1 MGKSSSRP
9 QSERES
15 AGTGS
20 RLQLPVHMTCSSRPT
35 LNESMEVSVLY
46 SDDTVLYDVLK
57 EIEDRIACKAE
68 GGGNKLK
75 IAAVSKRSFL
85 RRSVALNESEE
96 NRTLRSL
103 QNRSI
108 TNYSEKAIR
117 SQGVHIEVEM
127 DRMPLRTIQSPTA
140 PKKHGSKSNNGAAKN
155 VDGGKELGRRLLELS
170 ETADSAY
177 SHFLG
182 VMVDSEQREQ
192 RLLSTVKGKASGRE
206 YGGGLTWR
214 MRSVLLDWFFDLQT
228 DLKLH
233 DETVFAAI
241 HYLDLFLSRH
251 SIGRRELQLL
261 GVTATMIASKTYE
274 IIPQPMS
281 EWLYLSHD
289 QYSRKQMVSL
299 ERQLLSSIEWAVF
312 QVTPCCYV
320 LPWLEIM
327 GIGQHSPHRFLIDLA
342 VRAASMTTAYLEH
355 PVSTTTAAAIALSF
369 VYLRTDDAPQGESE
383 QSRRNRAGAGKNRE
397 GFPFQKGAESAA
409 TKLEQQQ
416 LALLAAAS
424 RLDLHGKAVAT
435 AMAAI
440 DDRVCALIKQG
451 TEDAAVSALYKL
463 FTDSTEIEKK
473 YGPHGVNLL
482 ELNIPGRRRP
492 LTL

>member
-9 QSERES
+9 QSERECS
-15 AGTGS
+15 GTGS
-20 RLQLPVHMTCSSRPT
+20 RLQLPVHLTCSSRPA

-46 SDDTVLYDVLK
+46 SADTVLYDVLK
-57 EIEDRIACKAE
+57 EIEDQIASKAD
-68 GGGNKLK
+68 GRGHRLT
-75 IAAVSKRSFL
+75 IAGVSKRSFL
-85 RRSVALNESEE
+85 RRSIALKELKE
-96 NRTLRSL
+96 NGTLRSL

-127 DRMPLRTIQSPTA
+127 DRMPLRTIQSPAA
-140 PKKHGSKSNNGAAKN
+140 PKKLGSESGGAPK
-155 VDGGKELGRRLLELS
+155 VDGAKEVGRRLLELS
-170 ETADSAY
+170 ESADSAY

-182 VMVDSEQREQ
+182 VMVDSERREQ
-192 RLLSTVKGKASGRE
+192 RLLSAVKGKASGRG

-327 GIGQHSPHRFLIDLA
+327 GIGQHSPHRFVIDLA
-342 VRAASMTTAYLEH
+342 VRAATMNTAYLEH

-369 VYLRTDDAPQGESE
+369 VYLRSDDGPRGESE
-383 QSRRNRAGAGKNRE
+383 QSRRNRVGAAKNRE
-397 GFPFQKGAESAA
+397 GVPSQKGAESAT
-409 TKLEQQQ
+409 TKTEQQQ
-416 LALLAAAS
+416 LAVLAAAS
-424 RLDLHGKAVAT
+424 RLDLRGKAVSA

-440 DDRVCALIKQG
+440 DDRVCVLIKQG
-451 TEDAAVSALYKL
+451 TEDPAVSALFKL
-463 FTDSTEIEKK
+463 FTDPAEIEKK
-473 YGPHGVNLL
+473 YGPHGVDLL

-492 LTL
+492 LAL